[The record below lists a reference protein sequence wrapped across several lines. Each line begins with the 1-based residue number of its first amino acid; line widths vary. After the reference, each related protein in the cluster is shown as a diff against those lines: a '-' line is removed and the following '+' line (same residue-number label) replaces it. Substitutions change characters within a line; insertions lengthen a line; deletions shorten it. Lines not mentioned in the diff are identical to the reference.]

1 MSSISTLNSSPAHL
15 AALRKRERLVNLLL
29 SRVLK
34 RQLPPAVYQAIGELR
49 LGFIALRQRESQTR
63 RKQLI
68 ALINRQEPE
77 ALSQIIRAFNLYFSL
92 INIAEEAVALRE
104 RRRAVQQGAQMW
116 PGSFHDTLLTL
127 RQQGVSAASLKQLTG
142 QLCYL
147 PVITAHPSEAKRRTI
162 KGALRNIFL
171 SIEAL
176 DDPRLRGMYREDA
189 LQQLSN
195 QIHILWNTDEVRAG
209 KLDVGDEIRA
219 GLSYFPLSLFQAV
232 VQVYRNFTRSLVDVY
247 GEQAPVEVGTPS
259 FLRFGSWIGGD
270 RDGHPLVTTEVTAMA
285 WRMQAQ
291 TAYSEYMRRLEAL
304 SDQLSYSIRLCR
316 PSDAFMADLEQDIAH
331 AGVILGADEK
341 RYQQEPYR
349 RKLEIMWLRI
359 RHNLEQTQR
368 EAEFVSDAVGYA
380 NDRAFLD
387 DLHLIRDSL
396 ISHGDYEVANREVLD
411 LIRLVETFGFHLLQ
425 LDVRQESTR
434 HSEAVAELLKAALD
448 IDYPA
453 LDEDARLA
461 LLSDLIGNPNALQY
475 DAARLT
481 PAAQETLRLFQLI
494 AHSRR
499 TLGPSCFGKYVISMT
514 HSASHVL
521 EVMMLASQ
529 AGLAGRMAGTWYCHI
544 GVSPLFETI
553 EDLHHVEAVL
563 TRLYRLPVYRHLL
576 DAEGQGQEVM
586 LGYSDSCKDG
596 GILASAWSLYDAQKR
611 IVSVSQAAGIDCR
624 MFHGRGG
631 TLGRG
636 GGPTYE
642 AILAQPAGTVRGQL
656 KLTEQG
662 EVLFYK
668 YNNMETAVYELTLG
682 VSGLLRASSHL
693 IGATQPDRKDYLG
706 IMDEIAQAGERHYRA
721 LTEKTPGFL
730 DYFYEATPV
739 REIGLMNIGSRPS
752 HRKQGDRS
760 KNSVR
765 AIGWVFAWGQSRH
778 ALPAWY
784 GIGAALES
792 WRGNDLGRLAKLQQM
807 YREWPFF
814 RALLANAQMALT
826 KTDMNIAREYAG
838 LCLDPVS
845 GKQVYETI
853 REEYQRS
860 VRMIL
865 NVADLQTLLEESP
878 ELAIS
883 LNQRNPYL
891 DPLNHIQV
899 VLLRKLREAD
909 AADSP
914 WLEPLL
920 RSINAIAAGMRNT
933 G

>member
-1 MSSISTLNSSPAHL
+1 MTAPTHL
-15 AALRKRERLVNLLL
+15 KELRSRERLLNLLL
-29 SRVLK
+29 SKVLK
-34 RQLPPAVYQAIGELR
+34 RQLAPAVYQVIGELR
-49 LGFIALRQRESQTR
+49 LGFIALRTRESQTR
-63 RKQLI
+63 RLQLI
-68 ALINRQEPE
+68 ELINRQEPE

-92 INIAEEAVALRE
+92 INIAEEAIALRE
-104 RRRAVQQGAQMW
+104 RRRAVQQRAQMW

-127 RQQGVSAASLKQLTG
+127 REQGVDAVNLKSLFD

-176 DDPRLRGMYREDA
+176 DDPRVRGMVREETI
-189 LQQLSN
+189 QQLSN
-195 QIHILWNTDEVRAG
+195 QIHILWNTDEVRAS
-209 KLDVGDEIRA
+209 KLDVSDEIRT

-232 VQVYRNFTRSLVDVY
+232 TQVYRNFTRSLADVY
-247 GEQAPVEVGTPS
+247 GAEALAEIGTPS

-270 RDGHPLVTTEVTAMA
+270 RDGHPLVTTQVTAQA

-291 TAYSEYMRRLEAL
+291 TAYTEYLRRLEQL

-316 PSDAFMADLEQDIAH
+316 PSDVFMADLEEDIAQS
-331 AGVILGADEK
+331 GVMLGVDEK
-341 RYQQEPYR
+341 RFLQEPYR
-349 RKLEIMWLRI
+349 RKLELMWLRI
-359 RHNLEQTQR
+359 RRNLDLSESAVEFANDQT
-368 EAEFVSDAVGYA
+368 GYA
-380 NDRAFLD
+380 SDKAFLN
-387 DLHLIRDSL
+387 DLYLIRDSL
-396 ISHGDYEVANREVLD
+396 VSHGDVEVANRELLD

-425 LDVRQESTR
+425 LDVRQESKR
-434 HSEAVAELLKAALD
+434 HSQTVAEVLRATLD
-448 IDYPA
+448 IDYLA

-461 LLSDLIGNPNALQY
+461 LLSDTIAHPNALQF
-475 DAARLT
+475 DVAELT
-481 PAAQETLRLFQLI
+481 PAAQETLQLFHLI
-494 AHSRR
+494 AHARR
-499 TLGPSCFGKYVISMT
+499 NLGAACFGKYVISMT
-514 HSASHVL
+514 HSASHVM
-521 EVMMLASQ
+521 EVMLLASQ
-529 AGLAGRMAGTWYCHI
+529 AGLAGQLAGNWFCHI
-544 GVSPLFETI
+544 GISPLFETI
-553 EDLHHVEAVL
+553 EDLHHAESVL
-563 TRLYRLPVYRHLL
+563 TRLYELPVYRSLL
-576 DAEGQGQEVM
+576 DAEGKGQEVM

-611 IVSVSQAAGIDCR
+611 IVAVSQAADIPCR

-642 AILAQPAGTVRGQL
+642 AILAQPAGTVSGQL

-693 IGATQPDRKDYLG
+693 IGEVKPDRKDYLG

-752 HRKQGDRS
+752 HRKTGDRS
-760 KNSVR
+760 KDSVR

-792 WRGNDLGRLAKLQQM
+792 WRGNDFSRLAKLQNM
-807 YREWPFF
+807 YRDWPFF
-814 RALLANAQMALT
+814 RTLLANAQMALT
-826 KTDMNIAREYAG
+826 KTDMNIAREYAS
-838 LCLDPVS
+838 LCPDVAV
-845 GKQVYETI
+845 GKQVYDTI
-853 REEYQRS
+853 RDEYLRS
-860 VRMIL
+860 VRQIL
-865 NVADLQTLLEESP
+865 NVADIQTLLEESP
-878 ELAIS
+878 DLAIS

-899 VLLRKLREAD
+899 VLLRKLRQDQTAN
-909 AADSP
+909 SV

>member
-1 MSSISTLNSSPAHL
+1 MSVVTQFPSEHLN
-15 AALRKRERLVNLLL
+15 ALRKHERLLNLLL
-29 SRVLK
+29 SKVLK
-34 RQLPPAVYQAIGELR
+34 QQLAPAVYQAIADLR
-49 LGFIALRQRESQTR
+49 QGFNALRSRESQTR
-63 RKQLI
+63 RRQLI
-68 ALINRQEPE
+68 AMIHAQEPE

-116 PGSFHDTLLTL
+116 PGSFHDTLLKL
-127 RQQGVSAASLKQLTG
+127 REQGVVANELKELFG

-171 SIEAL
+171 SIEVL
-176 DDPRLRGMYREDA
+176 DDPRVKGMYREEA
-189 LQQLSN
+189 IQQLSN

-209 KLDVGDEIRA
+209 KLDVSDEIRT

-232 VQVYRNFTRSLVDVY
+232 TQVYRNFSRALVDVY
-247 GEQAPVEVGTPS
+247 GSQASAEIGTPS
-259 FLRFGSWIGGD
+259 MLKFGSWIGGD
-270 RDGHPLVTTEVTAMA
+270 RDGHPLVTSQVTALA

-291 TAYSEYMRRLEAL
+291 TAYTEYLRRLEQL

-316 PSDAFMADLEQDIAH
+316 PSEAFMADLEADVAQ
-331 AGVILGADEK
+331 AGAMLGAKQK
-341 RYQQEPYR
+341 RYLQEPYR
-349 RKLEIMWLRI
+349 RKLEIMGLRI
-359 RHNLEQTQR
+359 RRNLDLSLQD
-368 EAEFVSDAVGYA
+368 AEFSAEQPGYA
-380 NDRAFLD
+380 SDKTFLA

-396 ISHGDYEVANREVLD
+396 INHGDIEVANREVLD

-425 LDVRQESTR
+425 LDVRQESNR
-434 HSEAVAELLKAALD
+434 HSQTVAEILRAALG
-448 IDYPA
+448 IDYLA
-453 LDEDARLA
+453 LDESARLE
-461 LLSDLIGNPNALQY
+461 LLSDAVTNPNALLF
-475 DAARLT
+475 DLADLT
-481 PAAQETLRLFQLI
+481 PSAQETLRLFQLI
-494 AHSRR
+494 AHARR
-499 TLGPSCFGKYVISMT
+499 RLGAECFGKYVISMT
-514 HSASHVL
+514 HTASHVM
-521 EVMMLASQ
+521 EVMLLASQ
-529 AGLAGRMAGTWYCHI
+529 AGLAGRLAGNWYCHI

-553 EDLHHVEAVL
+553 DDLQRVESVL
-563 TRLYRLPVYRHLL
+563 KQLYELPVYRRLL
-576 DAEGQGQEVM
+576 DADGQGQEVM

-611 IVSVSQAAGIDCR
+611 IVALSQAAGIPCR
-624 MFHGRGG
+624 LFHGRGG

-682 VSGLLRASSHL
+682 ISGLLRASSHL
-693 IGATQPDRKDYLG
+693 IASAEADRKDYLG
-706 IMDEIAQAGERHYRA
+706 IMDEIAHAGERHYRM

-752 HRKQGDRS
+752 HRKKGDRS
-760 KNSVR
+760 KESVR

-792 WRGNDLGRLAKLQQM
+792 WRGNDLARLAKLQHM

-814 RALLANAQMALT
+814 RALLSNAQMALT
-826 KTDMNIAREYAG
+826 KTDMNIAREYAA
-838 LCLDPVS
+838 LCLDEVS
-845 GKQVYETI
+845 GMQVYETI

-860 VRMIL
+860 VRQIL
-865 NVADLQTLLEESP
+865 NVADIQTMLEESP

-899 VLLRKLREAD
+899 VLLRKLRQDE
-909 AADSP
+909 AADSV

>member
-1 MSSISTLNSSPAHL
+1 MTAVPTSHL
-15 AALRKRERLVNLLL
+15 KELRSRERLLNLLL
-29 SRVLK
+29 SKVLK
-34 RQLPPAVYQAIGELR
+34 RQLAPAVYQVIGELR
-49 LGFIALRQRESQTR
+49 VGFIALRARESQTR
-63 RKQLI
+63 RRQLI
-68 ALINRQEPE
+68 DLINQQAPE

-92 INIAEEAVALRE
+92 INIAEEAIALRE

-116 PGSFHDTLLTL
+116 AGSFHDTLLTL
-127 RQQGVSAASLKQLTG
+127 REEGLGAADLKQLFA

-147 PVITAHPSEAKRRTI
+147 PVITAHPSEAKRRSI

-176 DDPRLRGMYREDA
+176 DDPRVRGMYREEA
-189 LQQLSN
+189 VQQLAN
-195 QIHILWNTDEVRAG
+195 QIHILWNTDEVRAN
-209 KLDVGDEIRA
+209 KLDVSDEIRT

-232 VQVYRNFTRSLVDVY
+232 TQVYRNFTRSLVDVY
-247 GEQAPVEVGTPS
+247 GEQAPAEIGTPS

-270 RDGHPLVTTEVTAMA
+270 RDGHPLVTTQVTALA

-291 TAYSEYMRRLEAL
+291 TAYSEYLRRLEQL

-316 PSDAFMADLEQDIAH
+316 PSDAFMADLEQDVAQ
-331 AGVILGADEK
+331 AGVMLGADAK
-341 RYQQEPYR
+341 RYLQEPYR

-359 RHNLEQTQR
+359 RRNLDLSERAQEFSNEQP
-368 EAEFVSDAVGYA
+368 GYA
-380 NDRAFLD
+380 SDKAFLN
-387 DLHLIRDSL
+387 DLHLIRASL
-396 ISHGDYEVANREVLD
+396 ISHGDSEVANREVLD

-434 HSEAVAELLKAALD
+434 HSQAVAELLKAALNV
-448 IDYPA
+448 DYLA
-453 LDEDARLA
+453 LDENARLA
-461 LLSDLIGNPNALQY
+461 LLSDAIANPNALQF
-475 DAARLT
+475 DLASLT
-481 PAAQETLRLFQLI
+481 PNAQETLRLFQLI
-494 AHSRR
+494 AHARR
-499 TLGPSCFGKYVISMT
+499 NLGPGCFGKYVISMT
-514 HSASHVL
+514 HSASHVM
-521 EVMMLASQ
+521 EVMLLASQ
-529 AGLAGRMAGTWYCHI
+529 AGLAGRLAGNWYCHI

-553 EDLHHVEAVL
+553 DDLQRVEAVL
-563 TRLYRLPVYRHLL
+563 TQLYELPVYRRLL

-611 IVSVSQAAGIDCR
+611 IVAVSQAKDIPCR
-624 MFHGRGG
+624 LFHGRGG

-682 VSGLLRASSHL
+682 VSGLLKASSHL
-693 IGATQPDRKDYLG
+693 IGEAQPDRKDYLG
-706 IMDEIAQAGERHYRA
+706 IMDEIARAGERHYRT
-721 LTEKTPGFL
+721 LTEQTPGFL

-752 HRKQGDRS
+752 HRKTGDRS
-760 KNSVR
+760 KDSVR

-792 WRGNDLGRLAKLQQM
+792 WRGNDLSRLAKLQNM

-814 RALLANAQMALT
+814 RTLLANAQMALT
-826 KTDMNIAREYAG
+826 KTDMNIAREYAS
-838 LCLDPVS
+838 LCPDVAV
-845 GKQVYETI
+845 GKRVYDTI
-853 REEYQRS
+853 REEYVRS
-860 VRMIL
+860 VRQLL
-865 NVADLQTLLEESP
+865 NVADIQTLLEESP

-899 VLLRKLREAD
+899 VLLRKLRQDE

>member
-1 MSSISTLNSSPAHL
+1 MTSAPASHL
-15 AALRKRERLVNLLL
+15 KELRSRERLLNLLL
-29 SRVLK
+29 SKVLK
-34 RQLPPAVYQAIGELR
+34 RQLAPAIYQVIGELR
-49 LGFIALRQRESQTR
+49 LGFIALRTRESKTKR
-63 RKQLI
+63 RQLTD
-68 ALINRQEPE
+68 LIDRQEPE
-77 ALSQIIRAFNLYFSL
+77 ALNQIIRAFNLYFSL
-92 INIAEEAVALRE
+92 INIAEEAIALRE

-116 PGSFHDTLLTL
+116 PGSFHDTLLAL
-127 RQQGVSAASLKQLTG
+127 REQGVAPADLRSLFS

-147 PVITAHPSEAKRRTI
+147 PVVTAHPSEAKRRTI
-162 KGALRNIFL
+162 KGVLRNIFL

-176 DDPRLRGMYREDA
+176 DDPRVRGMYRDEA
-189 LQQLSN
+189 VQQLAN

-209 KLDVGDEIRA
+209 KLDVSDEIRT

-232 VQVYRNFTRSLVDVY
+232 TQVYRNFTRSLTDVY
-247 GEQAPVEVGTPS
+247 GAQAPAEIGTPT

-270 RDGHPLVTTEVTAMA
+270 RDGHPLVTTQVTAMA

-291 TAYSEYMRRLEAL
+291 TAYTEYLRRLESL

-316 PSDAFMADLEQDIAH
+316 PSDAFMADLEQDVAE
-331 AGVILGADEK
+331 AGVMLGADEK

-359 RHNLEQTQR
+359 RRNLDQSLKETEFSAEQP
-368 EAEFVSDAVGYA
+368 GYA
-380 NDRAFLD
+380 SDRAFLN

-396 ISHGDYEVANREVLD
+396 ISHGDNEVANREVLD

-434 HSEAVAELLKAALD
+434 HSLAVAEVLKAALN
-448 IDYPA
+448 IDYLT

-461 LLSDLIGNPNALQY
+461 LLSDAISNPNALQF
-475 DAARLT
+475 DLASLT
-481 PAAQETLRLFQLI
+481 PTAQETLRLFQLI

-499 TLGPSCFGKYVISMT
+499 NLGAACFGKYVISMT
-514 HSASHVL
+514 HSASHVM
-521 EVMMLASQ
+521 EVMLLASQ
-529 AGLAGRMAGTWYCHI
+529 AGLAGRLAGNWYCHI

-553 EDLHHVEAVL
+553 DDLQRVESVL
-563 TRLYRLPVYRHLL
+563 TQLYELPVYRRLL

-611 IVSVSQAAGIDCR
+611 IVAVSQAAGIPCR
-624 MFHGRGG
+624 LFHGRGG

-693 IGATQPDRKDYLG
+693 IGTAQPDRKDYLG
-706 IMDEIAQAGERHYRA
+706 IMDEIARAGERHYRT
-721 LTEKTPGFL
+721 LTERTPGFL

-752 HRKQGDRS
+752 HRKKGDRS
-760 KNSVR
+760 KDSVR

-784 GIGAALES
+784 GIGTALES
-792 WRGNDLGRLAKLQQM
+792 WRGNDLSRLAKLQNM

-814 RALLANAQMALT
+814 RTLLANAQMALT
-826 KTDMNIAREYAG
+826 KTDMNIAREYAS
-838 LCLDPVS
+838 LCPDAVI
-845 GKQVYETI
+845 GKRVYDTI
-853 REEYQRS
+853 REEYMRS
-860 VRMIL
+860 VRQIL

-899 VLLRKLREAD
+899 VLLRKLRQEESS
-909 AADSP
+909 DSP

>member
-1 MSSISTLNSSPAHL
+1 MPAVSSSHSKE
-15 AALRKRERLVNLLL
+15 LRSRERLLNLLL
-29 SRVLK
+29 SKVLK
-34 RQLPPAVYQAIGELR
+34 RQLSAAVYQVIGELR
-49 LGFIALRQRESQTR
+49 LGFIALRARESQTR
-63 RKQLI
+63 RRQLI
-68 ALINRQEPE
+68 ELINRQEPE
-77 ALSQIIRAFNLYFSL
+77 ALNQIIRAFNIYFSL
-92 INIAEEAVALRE
+92 INIAEEAIALRE

-116 PGSFHDTLLTL
+116 PGSFHDTLLAL
-127 RQQGVSAASLKQLTG
+127 REQGIKAADLKNLLS

-171 SIEAL
+171 SIEML
-176 DDPRLRGMYREDA
+176 DDPRVRGMYRDEA
-189 LQQLSN
+189 VQQLSN
-195 QIHILWNTDEVRAG
+195 QIHILWNTDEVRAN
-209 KLDVGDEIRA
+209 KLDVSDEIRT

-232 VQVYRNFTRSLVDVY
+232 TQVYRNFTRSLTDVY
-247 GEQAPVEVGTPS
+247 GPQAPEEIGTPT

-270 RDGHPLVTTEVTAMA
+270 RDGHPLVTTQVTAMA

-291 TAYSEYMRRLEAL
+291 TAYSEYLRRLELL

-316 PSDAFMADLEQDIAH
+316 PSDAFMADLEQDVAQ
-331 AGVILGADEK
+331 AGAMLGARTN
-341 RYQQEPYR
+341 RYLQEPYR
-349 RKLEIMWLRI
+349 RKLEIMGLRI
-359 RHNLEQTQR
+359 RRNLDLVERDGEFSAEQ
-368 EAEFVSDAVGYA
+368 SGYA
-380 NDRAFLD
+380 SDRAFLS

-396 ISHGDYEVANREVLD
+396 VSHGDSEVANRELLD

-425 LDVRQESTR
+425 LDVRQESGR
-434 HSEAVAELLKAALD
+434 HSQAVAEVLRAALA

-453 LDEDARLA
+453 LDEGARLE
-461 LLSDLIGNPNALQY
+461 LLSDAIANPNALEF
-475 DAARLT
+475 DLASLT

-494 AHSRR
+494 AHARR
-499 TLGPSCFGKYVISMT
+499 NLGPACFGKYVISMT
-514 HSASHVL
+514 HSASHVM
-521 EVMMLASQ
+521 EVMLLASQ
-529 AGLAGRMAGTWYCHI
+529 AGLAGRLAGNWYCHI

-553 EDLHHVEAVL
+553 DDLQRVESVL
-563 TRLYRLPVYRHLL
+563 TQLYELPVYRRLL
-576 DAEGQGQEVM
+576 DAAGQGQEVM

-611 IVSVSQAAGIDCR
+611 IVAVSQAKGIPCR
-624 MFHGRGG
+624 LFHGRGG

-693 IGATQPDRKDYLG
+693 IGTAQPDRKDYLG
-706 IMDEIAQAGERHYRA
+706 IMDAIARAGERHYRQ
-721 LTEKTPGFL
+721 LTERTPGFL

-752 HRKQGDRS
+752 HRKKGDRS
-760 KNSVR
+760 KDSVR

-792 WRGNDLGRLAKLQQM
+792 WRGNDPARLAKLQNM

-814 RALLANAQMALT
+814 RTLLANAQMALT
-826 KTDMNIAREYAG
+826 KTDMNIAREYAS
-838 LCLDPVS
+838 LCPDAAQ
-845 GKQVYETI
+845 GMQVYDSI
-853 REEYQRS
+853 REEYARS
-860 VRMIL
+860 VRQIL

-899 VLLRKLREAD
+899 VLLRKLRQDESAD
-909 AADSP
+909 TP

>member
-1 MSSISTLNSSPAHL
+1 MTTASPSHL
-15 AALRKRERLVNLLL
+15 KELRSRERLLNLLL
-29 SRVLK
+29 SKVLK
-34 RQLPPAVYQAIGELR
+34 RQLPPPVYQVIGDLR
-49 LGFIALRQRESQTR
+49 LGFIALRARESKTKRQ
-63 RKQLI
+63 QLI
-68 ALINRQEPE
+68 DLINRQEPE

-92 INIAEEAVALRE
+92 INIAEEAIALRE

-116 PGSFHDTLLTL
+116 PGSFHDTLHSL
-127 RQQGVSAASLKQLTG
+127 RDEGVDAAALKNLFG

-176 DDPRLRGMYREDA
+176 DDPRVRGMYRDEA
-189 LQQLSN
+189 IQQLSN
-195 QIHILWNTDEVRAG
+195 QIHILWNTDEVRAS
-209 KLDVGDEIRA
+209 KLDVSDEIRT

-232 VQVYRNFTRSLVDVY
+232 TQVYRNFTRSLADVY
-247 GEQAPVEVGTPS
+247 GPQAPAEIGTPS

-270 RDGHPLVTTEVTAMA
+270 RDGHPLVTTQVTAQA

-291 TAYSEYMRRLEAL
+291 TAYTEYLRRLERL

-316 PSDAFMADLEQDIAH
+316 PSDAFMADLDDDVVQ
-331 AGVILGADEK
+331 AGAMLGANEK
-341 RYQQEPYR
+341 RYLQEPYR
-349 RKLEIMWLRI
+349 RKLELMWLRI
-359 RHNLEQTQR
+359 RRNLDLSEASVDFVGEQP
-368 EAEFVSDAVGYA
+368 GYA
-380 NDRAFLD
+380 SDKAFLK

-396 ISHGDYEVANREVLD
+396 ISHGDSEVANRELLD

-425 LDVRQESTR
+425 LDVRQESGR
-434 HSEAVAELLKAALD
+434 HSQTVAEVLRAALD
-448 IDYPA
+448 IDYLA
-453 LDEDARLA
+453 LDEGARLA
-461 LLSDLIGNPNALQY
+461 LLSDTIAHPNALQF
-475 DAARLT
+475 D
-481 PAAQETLRLFQLI
+481 PADLSPSAQETLQLFHLI
-494 AHSRR
+494 AHARR
-499 TLGPSCFGKYVISMT
+499 NLGAACFGKYVISMT
-514 HSASHVL
+514 HSASHVM
-521 EVMMLASQ
+521 EVMLLASQ
-529 AGLAGRMAGTWYCHI
+529 AGLAGQLAGNWYCHI
-544 GVSPLFETI
+544 GISPLFETI
-553 EDLHHVEAVL
+553 EDLHQVEAVL
-563 TRLYRLPVYRHLL
+563 TQLYQLPVYRSLL
-576 DAEGQGQEVM
+576 DVEGNGQEVM

-611 IVSVSQAAGIDCR
+611 IVAVSQNEGIPCR
-624 MFHGRGG
+624 LFHGRGG

-642 AILAQPAGTVRGQL
+642 AILAQPAGTVSGQL

-693 IGATQPDRKDYLG
+693 IGEVRPDRKDYLG
-706 IMDEIAQAGERHYRA
+706 IMDEIARAGEHHYRL
-721 LTEKTPGFL
+721 LTEQTPGFL

-752 HRKQGDRS
+752 HRKSGDRS

-792 WRGNDLGRLAKLQQM
+792 WRGNDLARLAKLQHM

-814 RALLANAQMALT
+814 RTLLANAQMALT
-826 KTDMNIAREYAG
+826 KTDMNIAREYAS
-838 LCLDPVS
+838 LCPDAAV
-845 GKQVYETI
+845 GKQVYDTI
-853 REEYQRS
+853 REEYARS
-860 VRMIL
+860 IRQIL
-865 NVADLQTLLEESP
+865 NVADIQTLLEESP

-899 VLLRKLREAD
+899 VLLRKLRQD
-909 AADSP
+909 QAADSD

>member
-1 MSSISTLNSSPAHL
+1 MK
-15 AALRKRERLVNLLL
+15 ALRNRERLLNLLL

-34 RQLPPAVYQAIGELR
+34 RQLAPAVYQAIADLR
-49 LGFIALRQRESQTR
+49 LGFIALRARESQTR

-77 ALSQIIRAFNLYFSL
+77 ALSQIIRAFNIYFSL
-92 INIAEEAVALRE
+92 INIAEEAIALRE
-104 RRRAVQQGAQMW
+104 RRQAVQQGAQMW

-127 RQQGVSAASLKQLTG
+127 RDQGVAADDLKTLFG

-176 DDPRLRGMYREDA
+176 DDPRLRGMYRADA

-209 KLDVGDEIRA
+209 KLDVSDEIRA

-247 GEQAPVEVGTPS
+247 GQQALEEIGTPS

-270 RDGHPLVTTEVTAMA
+270 RDGHPLVTTQVTAMA

-291 TAYSEYMRRLEAL
+291 TAYTEYMRRLEAL

-316 PSDAFMADLEQDIAH
+316 PSEAFMADLEQDIAN
-331 AGVILGADEK
+331 AGAMLGADAK

-359 RHNLEQTQR
+359 RRNLEQSMR
-368 EAEFVSDAVGYA
+368 DAEFASEQPGYA
-380 NDRAFLD
+380 SDRAFLN

-396 ISHGDYEVANREVLD
+396 VSHGDTEVANREVLD

-434 HSEAVAELLKAALD
+434 HSQAVAEVLKAALN
-448 IDYPA
+448 IDYLA
-453 LDEDARLA
+453 LDEDARLS
-461 LLSDLIGNPNALQY
+461 LLSDAISNPNALQF
-475 DAARLT
+475 DLASLT
-481 PAAQETLRLFQLI
+481 PTAQETLRLFQLI

-499 TLGPSCFGKYVISMT
+499 TLGAGCFGKYVISMT
-514 HSASHVL
+514 HSASHVM
-521 EVMMLASQ
+521 EVMLLASQ
-529 AGLAGRMAGTWYCHI
+529 AGLAGRLAGTWYCHI

-553 EDLHHVEAVL
+553 DDLQRVEAVL
-563 TRLYRLPVYRHLL
+563 TQLYQLPVYRHLL

-611 IVSVSQAAGIDCR
+611 IVSVSQAAGIPCR
-624 MFHGRGG
+624 LFHGRGG

-693 IGATQPDRKDYLG
+693 IGSVLPDRKDYLG
-706 IMDEIAQAGERHYRA
+706 IMDEIARAGERHYRT

-752 HRKQGDRS
+752 HRKKGDRS
-760 KNSVR
+760 KDSVR

-807 YREWPFF
+807 YLEWPFF
-814 RALLANAQMALT
+814 RTLLSNAQMALT
-826 KTDMNIAREYAG
+826 KTDMNIAREYAS
-838 LCLDPVS
+838 LCLDPAS
-845 GKQVYETI
+845 GKRVYETI

-860 VRMIL
+860 VRQIL
-865 NVADLQTLLEESP
+865 NVADVQTMLEESP

-883 LNQRNPYL
+883 LNQRNPFL

-899 VLLRKLREAD
+899 VLLRKLREED
-909 AADSP
+909 AADSV